1 MKRSTLI
8 AGGVALALVLAAG
21 SGYAYSLANGR
32 TTVGTAQA
40 AVEAL
45 SVTVS
50 ASGTVDAATQQGIHP
65 TTAGTLAS
73 VTVRD
78 GDQVAKG
85 DTLATLDDRPLKLAV
100 TQAESSLTAAKAA
113 LTAAR
118 AQQKLVEDKYSIKLE
133 KQAAREAVTS
143 AEQAVATA
151 RDVLAQAKRD
161 LAAATLTAP
170 FAGVITVPDTTEPG
184 TGVSPAAS
192 LMTLVDT
199 SSVEFVAAVD
209 ESDIASVTVDQPAS
223 IVLDSAPD
231 TPFTGT
237 VVSVR
242 TTPITTATG
251 GIAFPV
257 RIAFDPGTAR
267 VFLGMSGSADL
278 TIQSIPDALTVP
290 IESVITA
297 GTDRHVF
304 VIGTDGVAHATTVT
318 IGAQTDTRAQ
328 VLTGLKAG
336 DQVVT
341 TGATT
346 LTDGQRVEVA
356 G

>member
-1 MKRSTLI
+1 MKRSTLV

-21 SGYAYSLANGR
+21 GGYAYSLANAR
-32 TTVGTAQA
+32 ITVGTSQVAI
-40 AVEAL
+40 ESL

-50 ASGTVDAATQQGIHP
+50 ASGTVDAAKQRGVRPATS
-65 TTAGTLAS
+65 GTLAS
-73 VTVRD
+73 IRVKD

-85 DTLATLDDRPLKLAV
+85 DTLATLADGRLKLAV
-100 TQAESSLTAAKAA
+100 TQAETSLTVAEQA

-133 KQAAREAVTS
+133 KQAAREAVSS
-143 AEQAVATA
+143 AEVTIATA
-151 RDVLAQAKRD
+151 KEVLAQAKRD

-170 FAGVITVPDTTEPG
+170 LAGVVTVPDSTEPG

-192 LMTLVDT
+192 VMTVVDT
-199 SSVEFVAAVD
+199 SSLEFVAAVD
-209 ESDIASVTVDQPAS
+209 ESDIAAVAVDQPAS

-237 VVSVR
+237 VTSVR

-257 RIAFDPGTAR
+257 RIAFDPGEAR

-278 TIQSIPDALTVP
+278 TVKSSPDALTVP
-290 IESVITA
+290 IESVVTA
-297 GTDRHVF
+297 DADRYVF
-304 VIGTDGVAHATTVT
+304 VVGTDGIAHRTAVT
-318 IGAQTDTRAQ
+318 IGAETDTRAQ
-328 VLTGLKAG
+328 VLTGVKAG

-346 LTDGQRVEVA
+346 LTDGQKVEVA
-356 G
+356 A